1 MFRSLMSLAFALPT
15 LATVAPAAP
24 VPLPGEKELIAKHW
38 GTTKGNGE
46 FTLSGKQLTIRSD
59 GQPAHGSVHYIDGS
73 TERIPH
79 ITRAVAGDF
88 EATVRVVDA
97 SAPNNNVGHRDAP
110 ETRAGIFLFAG
121 GEAVEVTLSQS
132 GHPDAKREVRLI
144 KWGGPC
150 ALRKLLADAES
161 GKSIYLR
168 LTRKDESFTVAYS
181 FDGQK
186 WSEPEDVK
194 PFGFRIPAE
203 VTVGVLVAHNT
214 RQIGASA
221 TFDNFTVTKPK

>member
-1 MFRSLMSLAFALPT
+1 MLRSLVSLAFALAT

-24 VPLPGEKELIAKHW
+24 VPPPGEKELIAKQW

-59 GQPAHGSVHYIDGS
+59 GQPTRGSVHYIDGS

-79 ITRAVAGDF
+79 IFRPVTGDF

-97 SAPNNNVGHRDAP
+97 STPNDNAAHRDAP

-132 GHPDAKREVRLI
+132 GHPDAKREVRFA

-150 ALRKLLADAES
+150 VLRERLSEAES
-161 GKSIYLR
+161 GKSTYLR
-168 LTRKDESFTVAYS
+168 LTRKNQSFTVTYS

-186 WSEPEDVK
+186 WSEPKDVN
-194 PFGFRIPAE
+194 PFGFGAPDE
-203 VTVGVLVAHNT
+203 VKVGVLVAHNT

-221 TFDNFTVTKPK
+221 TFDNFTVAKPK